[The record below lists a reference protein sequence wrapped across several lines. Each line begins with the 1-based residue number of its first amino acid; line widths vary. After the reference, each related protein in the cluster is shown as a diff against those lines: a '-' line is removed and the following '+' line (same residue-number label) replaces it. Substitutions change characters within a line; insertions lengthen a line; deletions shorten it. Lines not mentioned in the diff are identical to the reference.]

1 MKNNNE
7 KLKNIF
13 IKKLETI
20 VKKINHF
27 YALVLIQTL
36 IKFLQNLSINLNLIK
51 H

>member
-1 MKNNNE
+1 MKNDNE

-20 VKKINHF
+20 VKK
-27 YALVLIQTL
+27 
-36 IKFLQNLSINLNLIK
+36 SITFVRWFEFR